1 MQYRQ
6 LIQNIRYASV
16 KQLQKW
22 ENKSISLEQGSGGGR
37 GSASA
42 AIKTSSRKI
51 SYLVV
56 FIRTV
61 ILGLSRSVAHLHVH
75 VQIVRTRFAHLRAF
89 TFLSVWHCQQHIQQ
103 TGTQRTAW
111 QDRRPIQYNC
121 RNSSRRMK
129 LSSEAH
135 SSNSSIQDQWQQ
147 GMFL

>member
-1 MQYRQ
+1 MHPS
-6 LIQNIRYASV
+6 NNCKNEKIRAS
-16 KQLQKW
+16 LW
-22 ENKSISLEQGSGGGR
+22 NREGGGGGG

-103 TGTQRTAW
+103 TGTQRTA
-111 QDRRPIQYNC
+111 
-121 RNSSRRMK
+121 
-129 LSSEAH
+129 
-135 SSNSSIQDQWQQ
+135 
-147 GMFL
+147 